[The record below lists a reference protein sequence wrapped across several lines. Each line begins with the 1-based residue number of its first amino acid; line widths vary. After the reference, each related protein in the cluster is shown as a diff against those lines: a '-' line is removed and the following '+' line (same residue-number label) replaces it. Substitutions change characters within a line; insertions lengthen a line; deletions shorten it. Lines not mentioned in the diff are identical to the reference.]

1 MLLTR
6 DISSSRKM
14 RKMRNAL
21 FASVFSAFL
30 FFTTSLN
37 AVTTNDFV
45 PCVSAQSD
53 IIVVCPSCGNP
64 DLVYYGYYEDEA
76 QQVFHVTLIVC
87 EECGYYKSLL

>member
-6 DISSSRKM
+6 DISSS

-53 IIVVCPSCGNP
+53 IIVVCPSCGKENN
-64 DLVYYGYYEDEA
+64 
-76 QQVFHVTLIVC
+76 I
-87 EECGYYKSLL
+87 